1 MSSHSNMRGL
11 LQAGTMV
18 CVGLWITAMVTQH
31 WHVKTYYLGF
41 MQYTAQLKMNLFS
54 YGWHCL
60 QEPPTGDSWW
70 NKFVRSFCGKPW
82 MDDAMLTEMAAR
94 MCAIEEQSFGLFKV
108 GCEKVSIVAYVS
120 MGCMILISLSVL
132 FTICGAVFVT
142 MDPAGKP
149 VAGLFMSAPILQFLS
164 LVTYVCVTFD
174 LSDFYDVD
182 QLTNKAGDVAG
193 GIAGLIGGPAAAGVV
208 NGVVDVAGKVAIND
222 IDEAITFGYSFFIAV
237 GALVCNV
244 VLAWCAWL
252 FVADA
257 REREDWAFAK
267 NQLDDNGTF
276 QQQGWDQN
284 QGGWDQHQQQQPQQQ
299 WGAQAAPWGGS
310 VPPPGQQW
318 TTTTTQ
324 WTGAGPPPAG
334 FGAPAW

>member
-1 MSSHSNMRGL
+1 M
-11 LQAGTMV
+11 LQVGTMV
-18 CVGLWITAMVTQH
+18 CLGLWITALATQH

-41 MQYTAQLKMNLFS
+41 GAYTAQLKLNLVT

-60 QEPPTGDSWW
+60 QEPPTGSGWW
-70 NKFVRSFCGKPW
+70 NGFVRSFCGKPW
-82 MDDAMLTEMAAR
+82 MDDAMLTEMANR
-94 MCAIEEQSFGLFKV
+94 MCAVEEQSFGLFKV

-120 MGCMILISLSVL
+120 MGCMVLVSLSCL
-132 FTICGAVFVT
+132 FTVCGAVFIT
-142 MDPAGKP
+142 IDPAGKP
-149 VAGLFMSAPILQFLS
+149 VAGLFTSAPIMQFIA
-164 LVTYVCVTFD
+164 LVTYVAVTYD

-193 GIAGLIGGPAAAGVV
+193 GIAGLIGGAQAGAIV
-208 NGVVDVAGKVAIND
+208 NGIVDVGGKVAVND

-237 GALVCNV
+237 GGLVCNC

-252 FVADA
+252 FVADS
-257 REREDWAFAK
+257 REREEFAFAK
-267 NQLDDNGTF
+267 QQLGDNGTF
-276 QQQGWDQN
+276 QQQGWDQ
-284 QGGWDQHQQQQPQQQ
+284 QGGWDQHQQQQGWDQQQQQQ
-299 WGAQAAPWGGS
+299 WGGAPGQQFGGG